1 MELLKL
7 KKAKTFLEEK
17 DALEEKELAVEEK
30 KVLVQEKKDALEEK
44 KLAVEEKMEET
55 KDAVQENPAKK
66 PRWRVLP
73 AAPKTGKKEEDDAA
87 AEHAAPGPAESNCSL
102 SQETLVLGAGS
113 PVVEDLDDA

>member
-1 MELLKL
+1 MEFKRQ
-7 KKAKTFLEEK
+7 KSFLEEK

-66 PRWRVLP
+66 PRWRVP

-87 AEHAAPGPAESNCSL
+87 AEHAAPEHAESHCSL
-102 SQETLVLGAGS
+102 SQDTLVMGAGS
-113 PVVEDLDDA
+113 PVVEDTDDA